1 MASSIILHNLC
12 SISNY
17 SATCYKS
24 QTLAL
29 TRPHFL
35 YSNSFLKLKKQSLL
49 SNLQIKKHR
58 TQKPRSLHVVF
69 AAQSN
74 FIKGAHP
81 HMSLDSPVS
90 LPKQLEI
97 ILISIDQSTP
107 IPLRR
112 IDGLTPIV
120 LQTAWKVGKDGI
132 EVGTSLVPDSVPR
145 PVARISVTVVALTL
159 SLFVLKSF
167 LSTAFF
173 VLVSFFF
180 FFFLIYYYCFYF
192 FHNPPSV
199 TLHTT
204 EFPPHS
210 HIAESSSLS
219 TFSSKLQASLLATM
233 GLAYF
238 IFIALNKD
246 DRSRGSGGSTSK
258 STENRGSTATEE
270 EALEEARRI
279 MDKYK

>member
-1 MASSIILHNLC
+1 M
-12 SISNY
+12 
-17 SATCYKS
+17 
-24 QTLAL
+24 
-29 TRPHFL
+29 
-35 YSNSFLKLKKQSLL
+35 QSLL

-58 TQKPRSLHVVF
+58 TQKPRSLPVVF

-74 FIKGAHP
+74 FIK
-81 HMSLDSPVS
+81 
-90 LPKQLEI
+90 
-97 ILISIDQSTP
+97 
-107 IPLRR
+107 
-112 IDGLTPIV
+112 V

-132 EVGTSLVPDSVPR
+132 EAGTSLVPDSVPR

-173 VLVSFFF
+173 VL
-180 FFFLIYYYCFYF
+180 
-192 FHNPPSV
+192 
-199 TLHTT
+199 
-204 EFPPHS
+204 
-210 HIAESSSLS
+210 
-219 TFSSKLQASLLATM
+219 ATM

-270 EALEEARRI
+270 ALEEARRI
-279 MDKYK
+279 MDKYNPSSLLRTNIRRCESPITTYLERFAGHRSSNPSQGTVRSIALGEEQPRFDISRSAILGRTDGFRRLGLVMSPPHVDFLETARATVVQGICESLNNGMGRRCKSLLGQLV

>member
-1 MASSIILHNLC
+1 MASSLILHNFC
-12 SISNY
+12 SISYN

-29 TRPHFL
+29 TRSRFL
-35 YSNSFLKLKKQSLL
+35 YSNSFLKLKKQFLL

-58 TQKPRSLHVVF
+58 VLPVVF

-74 FIKGAHP
+74 FI
-81 HMSLDSPVS
+81 
-90 LPKQLEI
+90 
-97 ILISIDQSTP
+97 
-107 IPLRR
+107 R
-112 IDGLTPIV
+112 V

-132 EVGTSLVPDSVPR
+132 EAGTSLVPDSVPR

-167 LSTAFF
+167 LSTVFF
-173 VLVSFFF
+173 V
-180 FFFLIYYYCFYF
+180 
-192 FHNPPSV
+192 
-199 TLHTT
+199 
-204 EFPPHS
+204 
-210 HIAESSSLS
+210 
-219 TFSSKLQASLLATM
+219 LATM

-246 DRSRGSGGSTSK
+246 DRSRGSGGSTST
-258 STENRGSTATEE
+258 STENRGSTVTEE

>member
-1 MASSIILHNLC
+1 MASSLILHNFC
-12 SISNY
+12 SISYY

-29 TRPHFL
+29 TRSHFL
-35 YSNSFLKLKKQSLL
+35 YSKSFLKLKKQSLL

-58 TQKPRSLHVVF
+58 TQKRRSLPVVF

-74 FIKGAHP
+74 FIK
-81 HMSLDSPVS
+81 
-90 LPKQLEI
+90 
-97 ILISIDQSTP
+97 
-107 IPLRR
+107 
-112 IDGLTPIV
+112 V

-132 EVGTSLVPDSVPR
+132 EAATSLVPDSVPR
-145 PVARISVTVVALTL
+145 PVARISVTVVALSL

-173 VLVSFFF
+173 V
-180 FFFLIYYYCFYF
+180 
-192 FHNPPSV
+192 
-199 TLHTT
+199 
-204 EFPPHS
+204 
-210 HIAESSSLS
+210 
-219 TFSSKLQASLLATM
+219 LATM

-246 DRSRGSGGSTSK
+246 DRSRGSGGYTSK